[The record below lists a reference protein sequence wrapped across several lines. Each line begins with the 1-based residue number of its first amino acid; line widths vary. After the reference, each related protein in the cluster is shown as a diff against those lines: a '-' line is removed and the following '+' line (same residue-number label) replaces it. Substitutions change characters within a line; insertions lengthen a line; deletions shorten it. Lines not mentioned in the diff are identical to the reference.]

1 MIGALIAVMLA
12 GAMGTPSSWDW
23 NIVVG
28 AGQSLSV
35 GGGGLPVQPGE
46 QPFGNL
52 KVSSG
57 NLHWPVNP
65 DDPKVALEPLIEP
78 VGRRS
83 AGYPS
88 SWPQNIDGTTYHTS
102 AANEVSHLSKQELK
116 RDYVTVHM
124 EVGEAGQGMVR
135 IRKESIHEGVTGR
148 AYEASLVQTKAIA
161 RLARTAGKSFGGGAI
176 FMTHGETDTGNANY
190 EEELFRLWSDY
201 NADLKSISGQNSDVT
216 MIVSQHNRLG
226 DRSPSTIAQWK
237 VGVDHPEN
245 IVCSGPK
252 YQYPYGPDALHLSA
266 LGYQLLGEKYG
277 QVYFERVVRGHRWRP
292 LEPEHISRKGASVTI
307 RFHVPTGPLVWDTTL
322 GEPHPSSSEWSKG
335 RGFEVTNADGKRIE
349 IRSATIRGADSVV
362 LELAA
367 EPGPGARLG
376 YATFGEPT
384 LQKPPFNASPHWGL
398 LRDSDP
404 FVGFTTHTAQPNFC
418 VAFETPLP

>member
-1 MIGALIAVMLA
+1 MIGALIAVTLA
-12 GAMGTPSSWDW
+12 GAMSAPPTWDW

-35 GGGGLPVQPGE
+35 GGGGLPVQSGE

-52 KVSSG
+52 KVSTG
-57 NLHWPVNP
+57 DLPWPINP
-65 DDPKVALEPLIEP
+65 DDPKIALEPLVEP

-83 AGYPS
+83 VGYPS

-102 AANEVSHLSKQELK
+102 AANEISQLSKQELK

-135 IRKESIHEGVTGR
+135 IRKVPVHEGVTGR

-161 RLARTAGKSFGGGAI
+161 RLARAAGKSFGVGAI

-190 EEELFRLWSDY
+190 EEELFHLWSDY
-201 NADLKSISGQNSDVT
+201 NADLKAITGQSSDVT

-237 VGVDHPEN
+237 VGVDHPES

-277 QVYFERVVRGHRWRP
+277 QVYFERVVLGHPWRP
-292 LEPEHISRKGASVTI
+292 LEPERISREGTSVTI
-307 RFHVPTGPLVWDTTL
+307 RFHVPKGPLVWDTAL
-322 GEPHPSSSEWSKG
+322 GEPHPSSPEWSKG
-335 RGFEVTNADGKRIE
+335 RGFEVTDAAGKRIE

-384 LQKPPFNASPHWGL
+384 LQKPPFNASPHWGR

-418 VAFETPLP
+418 VAFEMPLP